1 MNPSTLIGMVVG
13 VLVLA
18 LAIVLTATD
27 TGDFVNAP
35 GLLIVIGGTMAATF
49 VSYPLRE
56 VTRLFRVIGIVL
68 RNERLYAEED
78 IRELVHVSR
87 LWFQYDLESVERHL
101 RRIRNPFLRTGI
113 QAVIDGTPLDKTV
126 DLLRWRIARMHAMER
141 AEASIFRTMAQFAPA
156 FGMLGTLVGLINMLS
171 QMGDAGIS
179 EIGRNMAVA
188 LTTTFYGLLL
198 SNLVFKPFA
207 VKLERRTEQR
217 VMLMNMVLEGVTFLS
232 ERRSPSFIRET
243 LNSFMTHHE
252 DEIRTASLLE
262 PTENEGGRAA

>member
-1 MNPSTLIGMVVG
+1 MNPSTIIGMVGG
-13 VLVLA
+13 VVILV
-18 LAIVLTATD
+18 LAIVLTAAD
-27 TGDFVNAP
+27 AHQFLNLP
-35 GLLIVIGGTMAATF
+35 GMLIVVGGTMAATF

-56 VTRLFRVIGIVL
+56 VTRLARVIGIVL

-101 RRIRNPFLRTGI
+101 NRISNPFLRTGI

-171 QMGDAGIS
+171 SMGDAGIS
-179 EIGRNMAVA
+179 EMGRNMAIA
-188 LTTTFYGLLL
+188 LTTTFYGLVL

-243 LNSFMTHHE
+243 LNSFMTHHD
-252 DEIRTASLLE
+252 DEIRTSMLLD
-262 PTENEGGRAA
+262 PTEGETKRAS

>member
-1 MNPSTLIGMVVG
+1 MNPSTIIGMVGG
-13 VLVLA
+13 VTLLGVTILLTA
-18 LAIVLTATD
+18 ADAHDFWNLPGFLIVL
-27 TGDFVNAP
+27 
-35 GLLIVIGGTMAATF
+35 GGTAAATF

-56 VTRLFRVIGIVL
+56 LLRVFRVFAIVL

-87 LWFQYDLESVERHL
+87 LWFQYDLEAVERHL
-101 RRIRNPFLRTGI
+101 ARIRNPFLRTGI

-141 AEASIFRTMAQFAPA
+141 AEAQIFRTMAQFAPA

-171 QMGDAGIS
+171 TMGMSGIA
-179 EIGRNMAVA
+179 EIGRNMAIA
-188 LTTTFYGLLL
+188 LTTTLYGLLL
-198 SNLVFKPFA
+198 ANLVFKPFA

-217 VMLMNMVLEGVTFLS
+217 VMLMNMVLEGVSFLS

-243 LNSFMTHHE
+243 LTSFMAHHE
-252 DEIRTASLLE
+252 DEIRATAILE
-262 PTENEGGRAA
+262 GDQRGSA